1 MEQEA
6 KSSVGRDQVRRDA
19 EQLQEFLRH
28 AEYFDSEDGAD
39 QYADAFAALNRIVAR
54 VEQTE
59 LVADSVPAL
68 VEALRGIAEG
78 TVHGDAV
85 YDDWLIALTIAEESA
100 REALTVY
107 EEAK

>member
-68 VEALRGIAEG
+68 VEALRGYVRIAQDG
-78 TVHGDAV
+78 SGM
-85 YDDWLIALTIAEESA
+85 DDLDESA
-100 REALTVY
+100 RAALTVY
-107 EEAK
+107 EQSQGNPE